1 MTVYKCS
8 FYEIRKYSQLRA
20 IVVFMIESVSG
31 CFLICYINTTLAIAA
46 KLKNV
51 RARNQ
56 CFAYSI
62 FYLSDYVTFS
72 HYICLSHYSYS
83 QILLLEGRQ
92 TCCYTTCS
100 KWSFKNNGN
109 QYNPSTFSDL
119 LSILAFAFS
128 LTALFLWS
136 KFHLQKV
143 YSSMVSSSTFF

>member
-1 MTVYKCS
+1 MTVYKWS

-20 IVVFMIESVSG
+20 TIFFTIESVSG
-31 CFLICYINTTLAIAA
+31 CFLVCYINTTFAIVV

-51 RARNQ
+51 RTRNQ
-56 CFAYSI
+56 CFAYWI
-62 FYLSDYVTFS
+62 FYFSDYVRFS
-72 HYICLSHYSYS
+72 HYVCFFHYSCD

-92 TCCYTTCS
+92 TCFRTICS
-100 KWSFKNNGN
+100 KWSLKNNGN
-109 QYNPSTFSDL
+109 QFHPSTFSYL

-143 YSSMVSSSTFF
+143 YSSMVSS

>member
-8 FYEIRKYSQLRA
+8 LCEIRKYSQLRG
-20 IVVFMIESVSG
+20 IVVFTIESVSG
-31 CFLICYINTTLAIAA
+31 CFLICYINTTLAIVL
-46 KLKNV
+46 KLMNV
-51 RARNQ
+51 RTRNQ

-62 FYLSDYVTFS
+62 FYLSDYVRFTHYVWFS
-72 HYICLSHYSYS
+72 HCSYS
-83 QILLLEGRQ
+83 QILLLEERQ
-92 TCCYTTCS
+92 TCCCTICS

-109 QYNPSTFSDL
+109 QSHPSTFSDL

-143 YSSMVSSSTFF
+143 YSSMVSS